1 MKKEDYNT
9 IVDYIVKD
17 KNLMNEEE
25 FKLIEEDFA
34 KRYEQIVSEIES
46 SRNINKE
53 DTRADCAIYLKHLWD
68 EDLDNLKEKA
78 LNFDSESASETE
90 NDLEGGRLSEGS
102 GSDSEAGFSSES
114 EEDVEVDRNFSN
126 PSTKREPP
134 LKVDDLLSEEIINNL
149 RKLGEST
156 LVECINEYDG
166 YQIDEDM

>member
-90 NDLEGGRLSEGS
+90 NDLEGGRLSEG
-102 GSDSEAGFSSES
+102 FSSES